1 MRSSCTNKSDFEL
14 TNLLKQG
21 NVLAF
26 TELYKKYS
34 GKMYINMYKMV
45 KDETVVEEMIQILF
59 SRIWQQREVIRYESD
74 FAAYLYRA
82 GSNLV
87 CDFYRKLESDRK
99 MTAHFKSNIIEHY
112 SHIEE
117 KIFFKESENLL
128 NQALAELS
136 PQQRQVYQLIK
147 IDGFSYK
154 ETATKLDI
162 SPYTVKEYLSK
173 AKNLVKSYMTKN
185 MEIVTFLM
193 LCFYIVLHC

>member
-1 MRSSCTNKSDFEL
+1 MSSSLNKSDKEL
-14 TNLLKQG
+14 TALMKNG
-21 NVLAF
+21 NVVAF
-26 TELYKKYS
+26 TQLYHKYS
-34 GKMYINMYKMV
+34 PKMYVNMFRMV
-45 KDETVVEEMIQILF
+45 KDKEVVEEMIQVLF
-59 SRIWQQREVIRYESD
+59 SRIWQQREAITYEQD

-99 MTAHFKSNIIEHY
+99 MTAHFKSTIIEHY

-128 NQALAELS
+128 EQALAALS

-147 IDGFSYK
+147 LDGFSYK
-154 ETATKLDI
+154 ETATELGI
-162 SPYTVKEYLSK
+162 SPHTVKEYLSK
-173 AKNLVKSYMTKN
+173 AKNLVKSNMLKN

-193 LCFYIVLHC
+193 FCFYIVLHG

>member
-1 MRSSCTNKSDFEL
+1 MSSFLNKSDIEL
-14 TNLLKQG
+14 ATLMKNG

-26 TELYKKYS
+26 TQLYHKYS
-34 GKMYINMYKMV
+34 PKMYANMLRMV
-45 KDETVVEEMIQILF
+45 KDKEVAHEINQVLF
-59 SRIWQQREVIRYESD
+59 SRIWQQRDTITYEHD

-99 MTAHFKSNIIEHY
+99 MTAYFKSTITEHY

-117 KIFFKESENLL
+117 KIFLKESESLL
-128 NQALAELS
+128 EQALAALS

-154 ETATKLDI
+154 ETATKLGI
-162 SPYTVKEYLSK
+162 SPHTVKEYLSK
-173 AKNLVKSYMTKN
+173 SKNLVKSYVIKN
-185 MEIVTFLM
+185 MEIVTALM
-193 LCFYIVLHC
+193 LCFSIILHC

>member
-1 MRSSCTNKSDFEL
+1 MVASLSKSDKEL
-14 TNLLKQG
+14 TTLMKNG

-26 TELYKKYS
+26 TQLYHRYS
-34 GKMYINMYKMV
+34 SKMYANMFRMV
-45 KDETVVEEMIQILF
+45 KDKEVAVEMVQVLF
-59 SRIWQQREVIRYESD
+59 SRIWQQREAITYEHD

-99 MTAHFKSNIIEHY
+99 MTAHFKSTIIEHY

-117 KIFFKESENLL
+117 KIFFKESEILL
-128 NQALAELS
+128 EQALAKLS
-136 PQQRQVYQLIK
+136 SQQRQVYQLIK

-154 ETATKLDI
+154 ETAAKLGI
-162 SPYTVKEYLSK
+162 SPHTVKEYLSK
-173 AKNLVKSYMTKN
+173 AKNLVKSYMIKN

-193 LCFYIVLHC
+193 IGFYIALLW

>member
-1 MRSSCTNKSDFEL
+1 MSSSLNKSDKEL
-14 TNLLKQG
+14 AELMKKG

-26 TELYKKYS
+26 TELYHKYS
-34 GKMYINMYKMV
+34 PKMYTNMFRMV
-45 KDETVVEEMIQILF
+45 KDREIALEMIQVLF
-59 SRIWQQREVIRYESD
+59 SRIWQQRETITYEHD

-99 MTAHFKSNIIEHY
+99 MAAHFKSTIIEHY

-128 NQALAELS
+128 QQALAELS
-136 PQQRQVYQLIK
+136 PQQRQVYQLVK

-154 ETATKLDI
+154 ETAAKLGI

-173 AKNLVKSYMTKN
+173 AKKLVKSYMITN